1 MKLMWLPAAPLS
13 GSLNEISRSANALKM
28 SSMDHFPAA
37 ERCIVQFM
45 KTTELTSKQIL
56 SVPCTTCG
64 AAIGEACE
72 TAYGTAPHRATPRSE
87 IYRSRRRRNDD
98 DGRQSELPSYA
109 NYRGAETG
117 GHSAGIVAKW
127 AAVPGVIA

>member
-1 MKLMWLPAAPLS
+1 
-13 GSLNEISRSANALKM
+13 M

-72 TAYGTAPHRATPRSE
+72 LHTGQLRTEPHRDRKFIAADAVETTMMGDNQNSRVTPTIEEQRREAT
-87 IYRSRRRRNDD
+87 
-98 DGRQSELPSYA
+98 
-109 NYRGAETG
+109 
-117 GHSAGIVAKW
+117 
-127 AAVPGVIA
+127 VPG